1 MMEENIFGHAAE
13 YWEDQRSSGLTIE
26 RGEQDQ
32 SKKELDLKNYIYFG
46 RTCLIQTK
54 VSWKEWS
61 FLLPYI
67 AWSAL
72 GTAFDPSKLSQIFN
86 SFFWVFKVF
95 IWVSERCLGFLKKS
109 SGA

>member
-54 VSWKEWS
+54 V
-61 FLLPYI
+61 
-67 AWSAL
+67 
-72 GTAFDPSKLSQIFN
+72 
-86 SFFWVFKVF
+86 
-95 IWVSERCLGFLKKS
+95 R
-109 SGA
+109 

>member
-54 VSWKEWS
+54 ASWNEFFAAMHSLVSSWH
-61 FLLPYI
+61 Y
-67 AWSAL
+67 
-72 GTAFDPSKLSQIFN
+72 
-86 SFFWVFKVF
+86 FWPIQV
-95 IWVSERCLGFLKKS
+95 ISNL
-109 SGA
+109 